1 MTTSARTRTGRDT
14 GALRQQ
20 LRTRTADLHARLDS
34 RFPQGLTSP
43 ETYAGYLVGMH
54 RFASD
59 YEVVVGRLPRQSFW
73 LARDLQ
79 HVGLSPIPPSGVC
92 SPLSDPDERLGWD
105 YVMAGSSMGAR
116 ALVRQARA
124 LGHRDDAGACFLAA
138 HADSADWPD
147 VLGRLDASGS
157 PGEATVERM
166 ERGARAAFLHACLC
180 FELSF
185 NDCPAPPTRSPAA

>member
-14 GALRQQ
+14 GAVRQQ

-43 ETYAGYLVGMH
+43 EAYAGYLVGMH

-59 YEVVVGRLPRQSFW
+59 YEVMVGQLPRHSFW

-79 HVGLSPIPPSGVC
+79 HVGLLPIPPSGVC
-92 SPLSDPDERLGWD
+92 TPITDPDERLGWH

-138 HADSADWPD
+138 HAASADWSE
-147 VLGRLDASGS
+147 VLARLDASPS
-157 PGEATVERM
+157 VDDAAALRT
-166 ERGARAAFLHACLC
+166 ERGARAAFQHACLC

-185 NDCPAPPTRSPAA
+185 PDSPAPPTRSPAA